1 MTQSQITIS
10 TTQGGAGMFIQL
22 VRIPL
27 VGFILGVCL
36 SGAAHAQ
43 EAAPNAAASVVAPG
57 ATPIPA
63 PIAPAAFT
71 APAESVQKLAVTPEV
86 ENLKVSVLNLN
97 RDLLILEEEL
107 LYPPSNQVAIYLSM
121 DIGQFFD
128 LDAVKLEIDN
138 KLVASELYT
147 DKQIN
152 ALFRGGVQRLYIGNL
167 KTGVHEISAF
177 FTGRGPQQNYQRGAK
192 LMINKAQTPLV
203 LELKIMDSSV
213 QLQPTFEIKE
223 WKAE

>member
-1 MTQSQITIS
+1 
-10 TTQGGAGMFIQL
+10 MFIQSVKL
-22 VRIPL
+22 PL
-27 VGFILGVCL
+27 LGFILALCLGGV
-36 SGAAHAQ
+36 STAAHAQ
-43 EAAPNAAASVVAPG
+43 EAAPVVAPS
-57 ATPIPA
+57 PA
-63 PIAPAAFT
+63 SST
-71 APAESVQKLAVTPEV
+71 APTESVQKTAVTPEV

-107 LYPPSNQVAIYLSM
+107 LYPASNQVAIYLSM
-121 DIGQFFD
+121 DLGQFFN

-167 KTGVHEISAF
+167 KTGEHEISAF
-177 FTGRGPQQNYQRGAK
+177 FTGRGPQQDYKRGAK
-192 LMINKAQTPLV
+192 LVINKTQTPLV

-213 QLQPTFEIKE
+213 QLQPTFDIKE

>member
-1 MTQSQITIS
+1 
-10 TTQGGAGMFIQL
+10 MFIQS
-22 VRIPL
+22 VRLPL
-27 VGFILGVCL
+27 LGVMLAL
-36 SGAAHAQ
+36 SANTLM
-43 EAAPNAAASVVAPG
+43 AAPDAA
-57 ATPIPA
+57 PA
-63 PIAPAAFT
+63 PSVNAPTTTAAPAAVPAST
-71 APAESVQKLAVTPEV
+71 APTESVQQAPVTPQV

-107 LYPPSNQVAIYLSM
+107 LYPPSNQIAIYVSM
-121 DIGQFFD
+121 DLGQFFN

-167 KTGVHEISAF
+167 KTGEHEISAF
-177 FTGRGPQQNYQRGAK
+177 FTGRGPQQDYKRGAK
-192 LMINKAQTPLV
+192 LIVNKAQAPLV
-203 LELKIMDSSV
+203 LELKIIDSSA

>member
-1 MTQSQITIS
+1 MFNQSVK
-10 TTQGGAGMFIQL
+10 L
-22 VRIPL
+22 PL
-27 VGFILGVCL
+27 VGFMLAMCLGTVA
-36 SGAAHAQ
+36 SAQ
-43 EAAPNAAASVVAPG
+43 NASTTLPTPTAPTS
-57 ATPIPA
+57 
-63 PIAPAAFT
+63 T
-71 APAESVQKLAVTPEV
+71 APAESVQQAAVTPQV

-121 DIGQFFD
+121 DLGQFFN

-147 DKQIN
+147 DKQIS
-152 ALFRGGVQRLYIGNL
+152 ALYRGGVQRLYVGNL
-167 KTGVHEISAF
+167 KAGSHEVSAF
-177 FTGRGPQQNYQRGAK
+177 FTGKGPQQDYKRGAK
-192 LMINKAQTPLV
+192 LVVNKTQTPLV
-203 LELKIMDSSV
+203 LELKIIDSTA

>member
-1 MTQSQITIS
+1 
-10 TTQGGAGMFIQL
+10 MFIQL

-63 PIAPAAFT
+63 PIAPAAFTAPAASTAPAAFT